1 MTKILKVA
9 LFALIVTLMF
19 SCKEDED
26 DPGVNQ
32 NPVARITGTPANLTV
47 EVGDE
52 VTLDAS
58 GSTDPENKPLTFAWE
73 LISQPQ
79 GSSVSINVATNDE
92 LTFVPTHAGSYKVK
106 LTCSDGEKTAS
117 QDVTVT
123 CVAPTATFPKTISD
137 DINADVT
144 WPNINPTPG
153 EPDYIVS
160 KSINVNARLTIS
172 PGVVVKMADQSQL
185 TVNPQGK
192 IVAIGTEPEHITFT
206 GTGTTSP
213 TWVGIA
219 VSSSS
224 DENELNYV
232 DIFFAGSGFLQRFN
246 NIKTSLGLDE
256 GNLAKIKVRN
266 TVIADGGGYGIYV
279 EKTATITVAEKV
291 SMIGNAGT
299 SIAIPISQVGN
310 LLFDNSFSGSN
321 GYDAVEIIGSDI
333 ANQGEVSWP
342 GFQDGTVYYISGD
355 LTVRSGL
362 EIQPGVNIEL
372 ASNIGINIL
381 DGDAY
386 INAVGTATNKITF
399 SGRTNSKGFWR
410 GISISSA
417 NPMNVLEFVEIS
429 NAGSGFLPNLTS
441 TTASVGVDGGNL
453 SHLTIRNSVISE
465 GNGYGLYVEYGSVID
480 DFLNNEFKNM
490 AGTPLALPANE
501 VGKLDAASKF
511 ATGNNINAIEIIQ
524 STLDRD
530 NLSVWK
536 AFTDG
541 TKYVVTGNVDVRKA
555 VQIEPGARFEFSAD
569 KTFIV
574 HRDNN
579 SYIIAKGTA
588 QKKIVFTGR
597 NQTKGYWGGIAIIS
611 NDDKNEFDHVEV
623 SYGGGLFL
631 TGLTNT
637 RANIGLDGDNSA
649 KLKLTNSTITN
660 SGGWGLVKEPGATMN
675 ADFKTSNGFTAN
687 TEGMYKE

>member
-1 MTKILKVA
+1 
-9 LFALIVTLMF
+9 MF
-19 SCKEDED
+19 SCKGDED
-26 DPGVNQ
+26 DPKINQ
-32 NPVARITGTPANLTV
+32 NPVPRVTGAPANLTV
-47 EVGDE
+47 EIGEE

-58 GSTDPENKPLTFAWE
+58 GSTDPENKALTFTWE

-79 GSSVSINVATNDE
+79 GSSVVINVGSNDE
-92 LTFVPTHAGSYKVK
+92 LTFIPTHAGSYRVK

-117 QDVTVT
+117 QEVTVT
-123 CVAPTATFPKTISD
+123 CVAPNVTFPKTISD

-144 WPNINPTPG
+144 WHNINPTPG

-160 KSINVNARLTIS
+160 KSINVNARLTIA
-172 PGVVVKMADQSQL
+172 PGVVVRMADQSQL

-232 DIFFAGSGFLQRFN
+232 DIAFAGSGFLQGLSN
-246 NIKTSLGLDE
+246 LKASLGVDD
-256 GNLAKIKVRN
+256 GNLGKIKVRN
-266 TVIADGGGYGIYV
+266 TLITDGGGYGIYV
-279 EKTATITVAEKV
+279 EKNATITVAENV
-291 SMIGNAGT
+291 SIIDNAGT
-299 SIAIPISQVGN
+299 SVAIPISQVGN
-310 LLFDNSFSGSN
+310 LLFNNSFSGSN

-372 ASNIGINIL
+372 ASNVGINIL
-381 DGDAY
+381 DSDAY
-386 INAVGTATNKITF
+386 INAIGTATKKITF

-417 NPMNVLEFVEIS
+417 NPMNILEFVEIS

-453 SHLTIRNSVISE
+453 SHITIRNSVISD
-465 GNGYGLYVEYGSVID
+465 GKGYGLYVESGSVID
-480 DFLNNEFKNM
+480 GFSNNEIKNM
-490 AGTPLALPANE
+490 LGTPLALPANE

-511 ATGNNINAIEIIQ
+511 SEGNNDNAVEIIL
-524 STLDRD
+524 STLNRND
-530 NLSVWK
+530 LSVWK

-541 TKYVVTGNVDVRKA
+541 TKYFVTGNVDIRTP
-555 VQIEPGARFEFSAD
+555 VQIEAGARFEFSAD

-588 QKKIVFTGR
+588 QKKIVFTGK

-611 NDDKNEFDHVEV
+611 NDDKNEFDYVEV

-637 RANIGLDGDNSA
+637 KANIGLDGDNSA